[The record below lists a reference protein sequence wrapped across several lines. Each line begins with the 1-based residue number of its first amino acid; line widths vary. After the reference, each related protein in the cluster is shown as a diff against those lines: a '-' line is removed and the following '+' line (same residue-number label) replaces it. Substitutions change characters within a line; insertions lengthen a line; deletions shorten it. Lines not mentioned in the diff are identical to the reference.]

1 MSSASTDARA
11 ALLADLFSEKPMA
24 RAFGHEVYPGLFLA
38 NAHALS
44 ESGGGWQWLRAVAR
58 ADAVVVV
65 AAELADAARALP
77 ASLRPLH
84 VGMEEADARA
94 CAAGAGAAGDG
105 GAALLPLGVTRAYAA
120 ALRAQLEAAA
130 DAAAAHLR
138 DGRRV
143 VVACKYGANR
153 SASAVLALLARHE
166 RVPLLDG
173 LQRLRAARPK
183 VYPNIE
189 TWTSLLAIEAA
200 AAAAGALPA
209 GAAPSVSEE
218 ELLRWHT
225 WSPRNLAAA
234 AAEKAAAA
242 AKADAVAAAAAAD
255 AATAAAATS

>member
-1 MSSASTDARA
+1 MSSASTDTRA

-44 ESGGGWQWLRAVAR
+44 ESGGGWQWLRAAAR

-105 GAALLPLGVTRAYAA
+105 DGGGAVLPLGVTRAYAA

-218 ELLRWHT
+218 ELLHWHS

-234 AAEKAAAA
+234 AAKKAAAA
-242 AKADAVAAAAAAD
+242 AKADAVAAAD